1 MDGIQGEEEE
11 QGTVE
16 VRLANLSHLL
26 EDEKERITFLT
37 KEITDIENRLENL
50 NRYIGKAETEE
61 KNRRELEKSEGALRL
76 HKEKFAQAEEKF
88 SEEGKREEE
97 REQLRTEII
106 LSEEK
111 LPLYDE
117 AEKLKAEYTSL
128 KTHLQLIENELTQ
141 SKERREKYNR
151 NVVLMKER
159 LEQLASADAKKVQ
172 LDNEKAILEE
182 KKNQARLLKKMLVE
196 YKAVA
201 NRVEELQGQYQTA
214 ILKGREKAA
223 GI

>member
-1 MDGIQGEEEE
+1 M
-11 QGTVE
+11 
-16 VRLANLSHLL
+16 
-26 EDEKERITFLT
+26 
-37 KEITDIENRLENL
+37 
-50 NRYIGKAETEE
+50 
-61 KNRRELEKSEGALRL
+61 
-76 HKEKFAQAEEKF
+76 
-88 SEEGKREEE
+88 
-97 REQLRTEII
+97 
-106 LSEEK
+106 
-111 LPLYDE
+111 
-117 AEKLKAEYTSL
+117 KAEYTSL

-214 ILKGREKAA
+214 ILKRAEKAA